1 MQSPQL
7 KNKRIVYKILIL
19 IHPSLHEY
27 NWYPIKSKMR
37 QNFTK
42 KQTQIQT
49 SDQERQY
56 FLPGLERGLGCKR
69 KPVQFCNP
77 YILAIKKRT
86 QSASLIILS
95 EFTANTKILRDSIP
109 SWDPFFVWKLS
120 LIQESHLAQNFLK
133 HTKNIFVVPSS
144 LIII

>member
-42 KQTQIQT
+42 NKPSFKLQIRRV
-49 SDQERQY
+49 SI
-56 FLPGLERGLGCKR
+56 FCRGWKEVWVVR
-69 KPVQFCNP
+69 ENRFNF
-77 YILAIKKRT
+77 AT
-86 QSASLIILS
+86 LI
-95 EFTANTKILRDSIP
+95 F
-109 SWDPFFVWKLS
+109 
-120 LIQESHLAQNFLK
+120 
-133 HTKNIFVVPSS
+133 
-144 LIII
+144 

>member
-42 KQTQIQT
+42 KQIQIQT
-49 SDQERQY
+49 SDQGCRY

-95 EFTANTKILRDSIP
+95 EFTANTKNFKRFHSI
-109 SWDPFFVWKLS
+109 VGS
-120 LIQESHLAQNFLK
+120 LLCLEINLDLGES
-133 HTKNIFVVPSS
+133 SS
-144 LIII
+144 LEFFKTY